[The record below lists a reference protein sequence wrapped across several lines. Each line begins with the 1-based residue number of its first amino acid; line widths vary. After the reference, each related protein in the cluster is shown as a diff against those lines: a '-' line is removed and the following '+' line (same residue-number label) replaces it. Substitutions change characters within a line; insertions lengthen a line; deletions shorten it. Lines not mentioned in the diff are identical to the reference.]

1 MFVVRRGAVVAS
13 GSFSR
18 CAAAACGGDP
28 RPRRLSKRPLSR
40 QRAPERPRLLSARDE
55 APPVSA
61 TRAVAAE
68 ARPFSPLRRK
78 FARTRSLL
86 LGALMD
92 RMRLLAG
99 EGRSCRARAAGG
111 LFSEGFWFLHG
122 GLRGCGRVLS
132 PSQDTAS

>member
-13 GSFSR
+13 GSCSR

-28 RPRRLSKRPLSR
+28 
-40 QRAPERPRLLSARDE
+40 RPRLLSARDE

-61 TRAVAAE
+61 ARAVAAE
-68 ARPFSPLRRK
+68 AKSFRPRRRK
-78 FARTRSLL
+78 SRAHALVT